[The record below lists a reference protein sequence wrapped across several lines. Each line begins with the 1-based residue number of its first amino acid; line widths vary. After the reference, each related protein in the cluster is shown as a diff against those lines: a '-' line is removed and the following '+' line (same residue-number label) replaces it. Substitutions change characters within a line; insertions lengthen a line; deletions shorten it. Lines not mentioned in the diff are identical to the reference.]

1 MQAHVIEA
9 APIAQRFARGWHC
22 LGSAAEF
29 KDGQPHGIDA
39 FGTRLVAFQGED
51 GQIHLLDAWCPHMGG
66 DLSKGTVH
74 GDTVACPF
82 HGWRYGADGKAT
94 EIPYCK
100 RVPPKAK
107 VRQWHTLEENQLL
120 FVWHDPEGNPPD
132 PEQPIPHLK
141 ACFSDNWSEMV
152 VTSWVINTNNRE
164 LVDNIA
170 DMAHFDVVH
179 GAPPVYF
186 ANLFEGHK
194 VTQLMVG
201 SSARLSGDSVLTSR
215 ATYHGPACLFVDM
228 VGAFDGTTIRS
239 ILITCNTPIDAN
251 SFRLHYGVLV
261 EKIPGLSEAENA
273 AIAKQYVEQAQN
285 ALLED
290 VAIWDSK
297 VRIDNPVLCEGD
309 GPIYQ
314 ARRWYE
320 QFYVDAAQVSADMR
334 ERKTVE
340 IDLGLQDKPELF
352 HFG

>member
-1 MQAHVIEA
+1 MAHQIEA
-9 APIAQRFARGWHC
+9 KPIEQRFARGWHC
-22 LGSAAEF
+22 VGLAADF
-29 KDGQPHGIDA
+29 KDGQPHRIDA

-51 GQIHLLDAWCPHMGG
+51 GVLNVLDAWCPHMGG
-66 DLSKGTVH
+66 DLSMGKVEGN
-74 GDTVACPF
+74 TVACPF

-107 VRQWHTLEENQLL
+107 VRTWHALEENRLL
-120 FVWHDPEGNPPD
+120 FVWHDPEGGAPD
-132 PEQPIPHLK
+132 PAEPIPHYK

-152 VTSWVINTNNRE
+152 MTSWVININSRE

-194 VTQLMVG
+194 ATQLMVG
-201 SSARLSGDSVLTSR
+201 SSARLSGESRLLSR
-215 ATYHGPACLFVDM
+215 ATYHGPGCLFVEMD
-228 VGAFDGTTIRS
+228 GAFDGLTIRS
-239 ILITCNTPIDAN
+239 MLITCNTPIDLN

-261 EKIPGLSEAENA
+261 ERIPQLSEEQNR
-273 AIAKQYVEQAQN
+273 AIAEQYVAQAQA

-290 VAIWDSK
+290 VAIWDNK
-297 VRIDNPVLCEGD
+297 VRIDNPVLCESD

-314 ARRWYE
+314 ARRWYQ
-320 QFYVDAAQVSADMR
+320 QFYVDKSQIETDMCERR
-334 ERKTVE
+334 EFV
-340 IDLGLQDKPELF
+340 IDRGLDEKPALY
-352 HFG
+352 HFD